1 MHMMQKLFKKK
12 NPKTKPLRMSGV
24 QKRFFVSYAV
34 IVFAMMW
41 CTTPVLAAGDPLAV
55 VNNLS
60 DFIFSLIRGV
70 IPWIGRTLAGGVI
83 ITFAK
88 EILDLIMV

>member
-60 DFIFSLIRGV
+60 DFIFSSV
-70 IPWIGRTLAGGVI
+70 IFSILTPKVI
-83 ITFAK
+83 DKRNNLKTYYLRCFIA
-88 EILDLIMV
+88 L

>member
-60 DFIFSLIRGV
+60 DFIFSSV
-70 IPWIGRTLAGGVI
+70 I
-83 ITFAK
+83 FS
-88 EILDLIMV
+88 ILTPKLLTNETI